1 MISQV
6 SSSTESRQTDYND
19 AKRRVTEM
27 RGRKDLGKEAK
38 KGPVRLGKKGIRWS
52 KKGHINGEMDR
63 NDRRDLKL
71 ERERTA
77 NSCLETK
84 ERTCR

>member
-1 MISQV
+1 M
-6 SSSTESRQTDYND
+6 
-19 AKRRVTEM
+19 
-27 RGRKDLGKEAK
+27 

-77 NSCLETK
+77 KKRFGNDGTDVSMRQEIDKEASCMSVRRVAGRCNDEID
-84 ERTCR
+84 RGVG